1 MKNINNINLNIIN
14 IIFIMFPLSFIF
26 GNFYI
31 NLNVIFLI
39 FFGFIF
45 YKEKIIKFKID
56 FIDKIVIIF
65 FFYTFI
71 TLAINIFEGYL
82 ANEIFSKLIIS
93 KTFMYLR
100 YLIFYLVLRV
110 LVSQNILRLDWFSQ
124 IVFVIQV
131 CFLP

>member
-65 FFYTFI
+65 F
-71 TLAINIFEGYL
+71 
-82 ANEIFSKLIIS
+82 S
-93 KTFMYLR
+93 
-100 YLIFYLVLRV
+100 
-110 LVSQNILRLDWFSQ
+110 ILL
-124 IVFVIQV
+124 
-131 CFLP
+131 